1 MKTLI
6 LQKKMDTSRKVLMAM
21 SGGLDSS
28 IAAILL
34 QNQGYEIVGATFRT
48 WDYIS
53 ESCLAKN
60 TGCCSIDSIQEA
72 SGFAEERGFPHFVLD
87 LRNQFKKLVIE
98 DFVSEYASGH
108 TPNPCVVCNAKIKW
122 GIMLE
127 KAEELGC
134 GYIATGHYA
143 GIREYNGNFLLTNAA
158 DTDKDQTYFLWQLT
172 SAQLKRTLFPLSGY
186 NKDKV
191 RQLATEYG
199 FTRLSS
205 KRESQEICF
214 VPDNNYRNFIATEY
228 PEIETFSVPG
238 EIFDTKGKFIGMHKG
253 FMNYTIGQRK
263 GLGVAVGEP
272 AYVVSIDPACN
283 RIVIGSKEDLLTET
297 IQVRDFNINKYSEIP
312 GLFEAEVKI
321 RYNTHRV
328 ASVVEHNNS
337 KLIVRF
343 RDSVSAA
350 TPGQSAVFYQGDECI
365 GGGIIC

>member
-1 MKTLI
+1 MTEKN
-6 LQKKMDTSRKVLMAM
+6 KVLMAM

-28 IAAILL
+28 MTAIML
-34 QNQGYEIVGATFRT
+34 QQQNYEVIGATFRT

-60 TGCCSIDSIQEA
+60 TGCCSMDSIHEA
-72 SGFAEERGFPHFVLD
+72 SAFAGERGFQHFVLD
-87 LRNQFKKLVIE
+87 LREQFKKLVIE

-122 GIMLE
+122 GLMLE
-127 KAEELGC
+127 KADELGC
-134 GYIATGHYA
+134 RYIATGHYA
-143 GIREYNGNFLLTNAA
+143 GIREYNGTFLLTNAT
-158 DTDKDQTYFLWQLT
+158 DTEKDQTYFLWQLT
-172 SAQLKRTLFPLSGY
+172 SDQLRRTLFPLSGFT
-186 NKDKV
+186 KEKV
-191 RQLATEYG
+191 RQLAAEHGYTK
-199 FTRLSS
+199 LST

-214 VPDNNYRNFIATEY
+214 IPDNNYRNFIATEY
-228 PEIETFSVPG
+228 PEIETISAPG

-272 AYVVSIDPACN
+272 AYVVSTDPANN
-283 RIVIGSKEDLLTET
+283 RIVIGSKEDLLTGK
-297 IQVRDFNINKYSEIP
+297 IHVRDFNLNKFSEIP
-312 GLFEAEVKI
+312 QHFEAEVKI

-328 ASVVEHNNS
+328 AALVEYNNS

-343 RDSVSAA
+343 REKVSAA
-350 TPGQSAVFYQGDECI
+350 TPGQSAVFYQDDECI